1 MEGVNG
7 VLVFNG
13 YRVLCAQDEKIF
25 EVVYKEA
32 STVVIALLKHIH
44 HSFNL

>member
-13 YRVLCAQDEKIF
+13 YRVLCAQDDNIF
-25 EVVYKEA
+25 EVVYKV
-32 STVVIALLKHIH
+32 T
-44 HSFNL
+44 

>member
-1 MEGVNG
+1 M
-7 VLVFNG
+7 LVFNG

-25 EVVYKEA
+25 EVVYKEV
-32 STVVIALLKHIH
+32 STDLSLLKHIH